1 MARNSALLLR
11 IEEAAEL
18 CGVCTRTMYT
28 LTHRADFPTVKIGKR
43 TLISREGLEE
53 WIRKQTQGNQGGIGA

>member
-1 MARNSALLLR
+1 MAKNSALLLR

-18 CGVCTRTMYT
+18 CGVCTKTMYT
-28 LTHRADFPTVKIGKR
+28 MTHRADFPTVKIGRR

-53 WIRKQTQGNQGGIGA
+53 WIRKQTQNSMGVRA